1 MELGN
6 SLNSYGKIKDVKY
19 KDDVVDD
26 DNNNKDI
33 IMIKKIRRINI
44 NDNNEEYKENEEGEN
59 K

>member
-33 IMIKKIRRINI
+33 IKIKKIRRINI
-44 NDNNEEYKENEEGEN
+44 NDNNEEYKENEEGGN